1 MNYIDIF
8 KNGSGIH
15 IKKKNRGKFTDYCG
29 GKVTEECIQRGK
41 HSSNPTTRKRATF
54 AANARKWKHEEGG
67 IISAKNGM
75 DTSRVYY
82 DSEEI
87 PNTATIK
94 PAILERVNQWNN
106 TKTERTDRE
115 EIEDAGWDDLFV
127 EETAP
132 EQEVPVSVEI
142 KDRQKTAMNYLM
154 TRHGFSKEAAAGI
167 VGVFTAESNLMPGII
182 NKEESS
188 KYGSKA
194 GKGIAQW
201 SNERRA
207 KYDQAMQDKSGLE
220 AELDYFVQDLQSR
233 PLVLDA
239 LRTATTVDDAVR
251 AMHLGYENGS
261 ASAMMTPEQMESI
274 YVPAWKKLYG
284 DSKKYSYM
292 NSHNIRL
299 SHANTA
305 YGLV

>member
-1 MNYIDIF
+1 MQNNNSIL
-8 KNGSGIH
+8 
-15 IKKKNRGKFTDYCG
+15 
-29 GKVTEECIQRGK
+29 
-41 HSSNPTTRKRATF
+41 KRV
-54 AANARKWKHEEGG
+54 NK

-82 DSEEI
+82 NSEEI
-87 PNTATIK
+87 PNTMTIK
-94 PAILERVNQWNN
+94 PAILARVNQWNS

-127 EETAP
+127 EETTP
-132 EQEVPVSVEI
+132 EQETPVSADI

-154 TRHGFSKEAAAGI
+154 TKHGFSKEAAAGI

-207 KYDQAMQDKSGLE
+207 KYDQAMQGKSGLE

-233 PLVLDA
+233 PLVLDV
-239 LRTATTVDDAVR
+239 LKTANSVDDAVR

-261 ASAMMTPEQMESI
+261 ATAMLTPEQMESI

-284 DSKKYSYM
+284 DSKKYSYL
-292 NSHNIRL
+292 NSHNVRL